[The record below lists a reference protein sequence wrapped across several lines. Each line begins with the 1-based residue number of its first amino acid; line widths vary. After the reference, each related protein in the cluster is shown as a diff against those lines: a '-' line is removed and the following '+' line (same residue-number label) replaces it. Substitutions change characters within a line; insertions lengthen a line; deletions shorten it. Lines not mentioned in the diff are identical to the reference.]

1 MNALE
6 MKGLPEISIAKT
18 VTGVATL
25 KNEYAQDFMDRNSPL
40 DEKQIAAVINQGTM
54 SYAGRNPSPALDE
67 NGDFQCTDLDLLS
80 FLTPIAARHAVIEI
94 PRYRNRRQIVK
105 RQGERKIGTNQFGP
119 ITSLVSNKDVFSF
132 SVKIHDKTIVA
143 KDAESGQENIGAFR
157 NYMIVDCDGHWYDG
171 WDRIVWD
178 PNAEENAFLKEKK
191 LWTGNSVRFQHYVH
205 PNRWQSIFGAP
216 YLLKKMLLARIDDE
230 AGFYR
235 QEMKRLAAAG
245 IELPAGEKL
254 EYKPAI
260 FEGQTKAIEVETME
274 MLLAMPEFSG
284 SYESVPL
291 TVEGMLKAYRRQK
304 LLTYTWKPAVQF
316 TARADEAAFMRY
328 GLDSH
333 GNARIAHWIKN
344 AQWSQWRKN
353 SRSALYNRLIL
364 GDDMAL
370 LYRTKT
376 KTEQVS
382 LD

>member
-18 VTGVATL
+18 VTEVATL
-25 KNEYAQDFMDRNSPL
+25 KNEYAQDFMDRSRPL

-80 FLTPIAARHAVIEI
+80 FLTPIAARRAVIEI
-94 PRYRNRRQIVK
+94 PHYRNRRQIIK

-132 SVKIHDKTIVA
+132 SVKLHDKTIVT
-143 KDAESGQENIGAFR
+143 KDGESGQESVGAFR

-171 WDRIVWD
+171 WDKIVWD
-178 PNAEENAFLKEKK
+178 PNAEENAFLTEKK
-191 LWTGNSVRFQHYVH
+191 LWTGNSVHFQYYVH
-205 PNRWQSIFGAP
+205 PNRWQSVFGAP

-230 AGFYR
+230 ASFYR

-260 FEGQTKAIEVETME
+260 FEGQTKAIEVKTME

-284 SYESVPL
+284 SYEPVPS
-291 TVEGMLKAYRRQK
+291 TAEGLLKAYRRQK

-328 GLDSH
+328 GRDASDN
-333 GNARIAHWIKN
+333 GRIAHWIKN
-344 AQWSQWRKN
+344 AQWNQWRRN
-353 SRSALYNRLIL
+353 SRSALYNQLIL
-364 GDDMAL
+364 SDDMAL

-376 KTEQVS
+376 KTEHIS
-382 LD
+382 SN